1 MKSHNLG
8 GYKANMNAY
17 IMASLSLLSS
27 GNLDLSYIWE
37 QQKVQKEVIE
47 RINELVPI
55 VWSHLTEGVNGLQ
68 SSNASEWSK
77 KTECWNKLKLRL
89 ADLEKFGDD
98 LLQKETNEDGSFLN
112 ETQQERIREAES
124 YSSQFWFS
132 LANWA
137 KTNDVLTPIDR
148 KAAFNFGTLRSRNKG
163 FASLKQALYA
173 LKIVK
178 SAKELGFNE

>member
-1 MKSHNLG
+1 MKNFKRIIAQCILFNTIDNVVKSHNLG

-37 QQKVQKEVIE
+37 HQKVQNEVID

-68 SSNASEWSK
+68 SSNAREWSK

-98 LLQKETNEDGSFLN
+98 LLQKETNEDGSLG
-112 ETQQERIREAES
+112 
-124 YSSQFWFS
+124 
-132 LANWA
+132 L
-137 KTNDVLTPIDR
+137 PIVP
-148 KAAFNFGTLRSRNKG
+148 TIILR
-163 FASLKQALYA
+163 A
-173 LKIVK
+173 
-178 SAKELGFNE
+178 